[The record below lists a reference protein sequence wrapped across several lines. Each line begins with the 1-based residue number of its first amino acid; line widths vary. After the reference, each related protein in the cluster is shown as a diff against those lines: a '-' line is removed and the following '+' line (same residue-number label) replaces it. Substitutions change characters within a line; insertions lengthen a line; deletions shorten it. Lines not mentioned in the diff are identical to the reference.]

1 MQLGENRPTAL
12 SHVRRARASFSLARI
27 VAEGSRL
34 ARSDKSVQIFPEI
47 PRLAFTAAH
56 LSAARSEQLNPPLEP
71 SARPVEHLDLA
82 AAMKVSQAVTG
93 EIVLERLIDMLM
105 RTAVE
110 QAGAQRGLLIRP
122 RGVEQRIEAEATTSG
137 NSVIVQLRDEQAG
150 AAVLPESMLHYV
162 LRTGETVVLDDAA
175 AQSAFGEDPYIRERQ
190 TRSILCL
197 PLINQGKLNGV
208 VYLENN
214 LTGSAFAPARVA
226 LLKLLASQAAIS
238 LENATLHQALLKR
251 EQQFRDYAETASDW
265 YWETDT
271 DHKFTRMKDYEELR
285 ALGRL
290 PLTSRIGLTRWD
302 FAEDVES
309 QPEKWELH
317 RSMLEAHQPFR
328 DFIYPAVRFD
338 GSLMYVKVSGK
349 PRFDARGAF
358 LGYRGTGNDATAAV
372 RADQAQAALRQVQ
385 AELTHLTRVT
395 TLGELAASI
404 AHEVNQPIAA
414 TLTNA
419 EAALRFLRFD
429 PPELDEVREALEWIV
444 RDVARAGTVVQRI
457 RNLVKKAP
465 LPDDRVD
472 INAVI
477 QEIIELTRSEAT
489 KNGVLMRTEL
499 ADGLPLVR
507 GDRVEL
513 LQVIL
518 NLVLNAVEAMSALTE
533 GPRELQIVTSRTEFK
548 PRAHRGARYGSGSG
562 ARSREKPSSK
572 PSIRPSRTAWGWG
585 CRSADRS
592 SNRVADEC
600 GRAPMRQVAPS
611 FNSHCSPIQR
621 SQRDADSGQRVQVS
635 AQLRRPRAAILV
647 CPLCVDS
654 RRSIVGDER
663 RLRVRKG
670 SQPIEF

>member
-1 MQLGENRPTAL
+1 
-12 SHVRRARASFSLARI
+12 
-27 VAEGSRL
+27 
-34 ARSDKSVQIFPEI
+34 
-47 PRLAFTAAH
+47 
-56 LSAARSEQLNPPLEP
+56 
-71 SARPVEHLDLA
+71 
-82 AAMKVSQAVTG
+82 
-93 EIVLERLIDMLM
+93 
-105 RTAVE
+105 
-110 QAGAQRGLLIRP
+110 
-122 RGVEQRIEAEATTSG
+122 
-137 NSVIVQLRDEQAG
+137 
-150 AAVLPESMLHYV
+150 
-162 LRTGETVVLDDAA
+162 
-175 AQSAFGEDPYIRERQ
+175 
-190 TRSILCL
+190 
-197 PLINQGKLNGV
+197 
-208 VYLENN
+208 
-214 LTGSAFAPARVA
+214 
-226 LLKLLASQAAIS
+226 
-238 LENATLHQALLKR
+238 
-251 EQQFRDYAETASDW
+251 
-265 YWETDT
+265 
-271 DHKFTRMKDYEELR
+271 
-285 ALGRL
+285 
-290 PLTSRIGLTRWD
+290 
-302 FAEDVES
+302 
-309 QPEKWELH
+309 
-317 RSMLEAHQPFR
+317 MLEAHQPFR

-562 ARSREKPSSK
+562 ARSREKPLQSL
-572 PSIRPSRTAWGWG
+572 PYDQAEPLGAGAVDLPI
-585 CRSADRS
+585 DR
-592 SNRVADEC
+592 RIACGREC

-611 FNSHCSPIQR
+611 FNSHCSPIQS

>member
-1 MQLGENRPTAL
+1 
-12 SHVRRARASFSLARI
+12 
-27 VAEGSRL
+27 
-34 ARSDKSVQIFPEI
+34 
-47 PRLAFTAAH
+47 
-56 LSAARSEQLNPPLEP
+56 LNPPLEP

-82 AAMKVSQAVTG
+82 AAIKVSQAVTR

-110 QAGAQRGLLIRP
+110 QAGAERGLLIRP

-137 NSVIVQLRDEQAG
+137 DSVIVQLRDEPAG

-214 LTGSAFAPARVA
+214 LTRSAFAPARVA

-238 LENATLHQALLKR
+238 LENATLYQALLER

-271 DHKFTRMKDYEELR
+271 DHKFKRMKDYEQLR
-285 ALGRL
+285 AWGRL

-309 QPEKWELH
+309 QPEKWDLH
-317 RSMLEAHQPFR
+317 RSMLDARQPFR

-385 AELTHLTRVT
+385 AELAHVTRVT

-414 TLTNA
+414 TLTNG

-444 RDVARAGTVVQRI
+444 RDVARAGAVVQRI

-477 QEIIELTRSEAT
+477 QEIIELTRSEAM
-489 KNGVLMRTEL
+489 KNGVLMRTEP

-533 GPRELQIVTSRTEFK
+533 GPRELQIVASRTESNHVLIAVLDTGPGLAPAAEKNLFK
-548 PRAHRGARYGSGSG
+548 AFHTTKQNGLGLGL
-562 ARSREKPSSK
+562 
-572 PSIRPSRTAWGWG
+572 SI
-585 CRSADRS
+585 C
-592 SNRVADEC
+592 
-600 GRAPMRQVAPS
+600 
-611 FNSHCSPIQR
+611 
-621 SQRDADSGQRVQVS
+621 
-635 AQLRRPRAAILV
+635 
-647 CPLCVDS
+647 
-654 RRSIVGDER
+654 RSIVESRGGRMWASANAPRGAVFQFTLLAHSE
-663 RLRVRKG
+663 
-670 SQPIEF
+670 IAT

>member
-1 MQLGENRPTAL
+1 M
-12 SHVRRARASFSLARI
+12 
-27 VAEGSRL
+27 
-34 ARSDKSVQIFPEI
+34 
-47 PRLAFTAAH
+47 
-56 LSAARSEQLNPPLEP
+56 NPPFEP
-71 SARPVEHLDLA
+71 ISNFSTIARPVEHLDLA
-82 AAMKVSQAVTG
+82 AAIKVSQAVSG
-93 EIVLERLIDMLM
+93 EIVLEKLIDTLM
-105 RTAVE
+105 RTAIE
-110 QAGAQRGLLIRP
+110 HAGAERGLLIRP
-122 RGVEQRIEAEATTSG
+122 RGVEQRIKAEATTSG
-137 NSVIVQLRDEQAG
+137 DAVIVELRDEQAG
-150 AAVLPESMLHYV
+150 AACLPESVLHYV
-162 LRTGETVVLDDAA
+162 LRTGESIIFNDAA
-175 AQSAFGEDPYIRERQ
+175 ARSAFGEDPYIRERQ

-214 LTGSAFAPARVA
+214 LTRTAFTPAQVA

-238 LENATLHQALLKR
+238 LENATLYQALLER
-251 EQQFRDYAETASDW
+251 EQQFRDYLETASDW
-265 YWETDT
+265 YWETDA
-271 DHKFTRMKDYEELR
+271 DHKVTRMRDYEELR

-290 PLTSRIGLTRWD
+290 PLTSRIGLARWD

-309 QPEKWELH
+309 EPEKWELH
-317 RSMLEAHQPFR
+317 RSMLDAHQPFR

-385 AELTHLTRVT
+385 AELVHVTRVT

-444 RDVARAGTVVQRI
+444 KDVARAGAVVQRI

-472 INAVI
+472 INAAI
-477 QEIIELTRSEAT
+477 QEVIELTRSEAM
-489 KNGVLMRTEL
+489 KNVVLMRTEL

-513 LQVIL
+513 QQVIL

-533 GPRELQIVTSRTEFK
+533 GPRELQIVTSRTESNHVLIAVRDTGPGLAPAAEENLFK
-548 PRAHRGARYGSGSG
+548 AFHTTKLNGLGLGL
-562 ARSREKPSSK
+562 
-572 PSIRPSRTAWGWG
+572 SI
-585 CRSADRS
+585 C
-592 SNRVADEC
+592 
-600 GRAPMRQVAPS
+600 
-611 FNSHCSPIQR
+611 
-621 SQRDADSGQRVQVS
+621 
-635 AQLRRPRAAILV
+635 
-647 CPLCVDS
+647 
-654 RRSIVGDER
+654 RSIVESRDGRMWASANTPRGAVFQFTLPVHPEIAMQ
-663 RLRVRKG
+663 L
-670 SQPIEF
+670 

>member
-1 MQLGENRPTAL
+1 
-12 SHVRRARASFSLARI
+12 
-27 VAEGSRL
+27 
-34 ARSDKSVQIFPEI
+34 
-47 PRLAFTAAH
+47 
-56 LSAARSEQLNPPLEP
+56 LNPPLEP

-82 AAMKVSQAVTG
+82 AAIKVSQAVTG

-110 QAGAQRGLLIRP
+110 QAGAERGLLIRP

-137 NSVIVQLRDEQAG
+137 DSVIVQLRDEPAG
-150 AAVLPESMLHYV
+150 AAVLPELMLHYV

-214 LTGSAFAPARVA
+214 LTRSAFAPARVA

-238 LENATLHQALLKR
+238 LENATLHQALLER

-271 DHKFTRMKDYEELR
+271 DHKFKRMKDDEQLR
-285 ALGRL
+285 AWGRL

-309 QPEKWELH
+309 QPEKWDLH
-317 RSMLEAHQPFR
+317 RSMLDARQPFR

-385 AELTHLTRVT
+385 AELAHLTRVT

-414 TLTNA
+414 TLTNG

-444 RDVARAGTVVQRI
+444 RDVARAGAVVQRI

-477 QEIIELTRSEAT
+477 QEIIELTRSEAM
-489 KNGVLMRTEL
+489 KNGVLMRTEP

-533 GPRELQIVTSRTEFK
+533 GPRELQIVTSRTESNHVLIAVLDTGPGLAPAAEKNLFK
-548 PRAHRGARYGSGSG
+548 AFHTTKQNGLGLGL
-562 ARSREKPSSK
+562 
-572 PSIRPSRTAWGWG
+572 SI
-585 CRSADRS
+585 C
-592 SNRVADEC
+592 
-600 GRAPMRQVAPS
+600 
-611 FNSHCSPIQR
+611 
-621 SQRDADSGQRVQVS
+621 
-635 AQLRRPRAAILV
+635 
-647 CPLCVDS
+647 
-654 RRSIVGDER
+654 RSIVESRGGRMWASANAPRGAVFQFTLLAHSE
-663 RLRVRKG
+663 
-670 SQPIEF
+670 IAT

>member
-1 MQLGENRPTAL
+1 MDPPCETKFGT
-12 SHVRRARASFSLARI
+12 I
-27 VAEGSRL
+27 V
-34 ARSDKSVQIFPEI
+34 
-47 PRLAFTAAH
+47 
-56 LSAARSEQLNPPLEP
+56 
-71 SARPVEHLDLA
+71 RPVEHLDLA
-82 AAMKVSQAVTG
+82 TAIKVSQAVTG
-93 EIVLERLIDMLM
+93 ELVLERLIDMLM

-110 QAGAQRGLLIRP
+110 QAGAERGLLIRP

-137 NSVIVQLRDEQAG
+137 DSVIVQLRDEQAG

-238 LENATLHQALLKR
+238 LENATLYQALLER

-265 YWETDT
+265 YWETDA
-271 DHKFTRMKDYEELR
+271 DHKVTRMRDYEELR

-309 QPEKWELH
+309 QPEKWQLH
-317 RSMLEAHQPFR
+317 RSMLDARQPFR

-395 TLGELAASI
+395 TLGELVASI

-414 TLTNA
+414 ALTNA

-429 PPELDEVREALEWIV
+429 PPELDEVREALESIV
-444 RDVARAGTVVQRI
+444 RDVTRAGAVVQRV

-477 QEIIELTRSEAT
+477 QEIIELTRSEAM

-499 ADGLPLVR
+499 ADGLPVVR

-518 NLVLNAVEAMSALTE
+518 NLVLNAVEATSALTE
-533 GPRELQIVTSRTEFK
+533 GPRELQILTSGTESNHVLIAVLDTGPGLAPAAEKNLFK
-548 PRAHRGARYGSGSG
+548 AFHTTKQNGLGLGL
-562 ARSREKPSSK
+562 
-572 PSIRPSRTAWGWG
+572 SI
-585 CRSADRS
+585 C
-592 SNRVADEC
+592 
-600 GRAPMRQVAPS
+600 
-611 FNSHCSPIQR
+611 
-621 SQRDADSGQRVQVS
+621 
-635 AQLRRPRAAILV
+635 
-647 CPLCVDS
+647 
-654 RRSIVGDER
+654 RSIVESRGGRMWASANAPRGAVFQFTLLAHSE
-663 RLRVRKG
+663 
-670 SQPIEF
+670 IAT

>member
-1 MQLGENRPTAL
+1 MCAARKWFPADFLRDGKTRHNPTSPPKSTYHSQLRETGAGQLQPAPKGGGR
-12 SHVRRARASFSLARI
+12 V
-27 VAEGSRL
+27 RL
-34 ARSDKSVQIFPEI
+34 ARSDKSVQIFPGI
-47 PRLAFTAAH
+47 PPLAFTAAH

-82 AAMKVSQAVTG
+82 AAIKVSQAVTG
-93 EIVLERLIDMLM
+93 GIGLERLIDMLM

-110 QAGAQRGLLIRP
+110 QAGAERGLLIRP
-122 RGVEQRIEAEATTSG
+122 RGIEQRIEAEATTSG
-137 NSVIVQLRDEQAG
+137 DSVIVQLRDEPAG
-150 AAVLPESMLHYV
+150 AAVLPELMLHYV

-238 LENATLHQALLKR
+238 LENATLHQALLER

-265 YWETDT
+265 YWETDP
-271 DHKFTRMKDYEELR
+271 DHRFTPLTERVRE
-285 ALGRL
+285 LGRL
-290 PLTSRIGLTRWD
+290 PLTSRVGLTRWD

-309 QPEKWELH
+309 QPEKWQLH
-317 RSMLEAHQPFR
+317 RSMLDARQPFR

-414 TLTNA
+414 TLTNG

-444 RDVARAGTVVQRI
+444 RDVTRAGAVVQRV

-477 QEIIELTRSEAT
+477 QEIIELTRSEAM

-499 ADGLPLVR
+499 ADGLPVVR

-533 GPRELQIVTSRTEFK
+533 GPRELQIVTSRTESNHVLIAVLDTGPGLAHAAEKNLFK
-548 PRAHRGARYGSGSG
+548 AFHTTKQNGFGPGL
-562 ARSREKPSSK
+562 
-572 PSIRPSRTAWGWG
+572 SI
-585 CRSADRS
+585 C
-592 SNRVADEC
+592 
-600 GRAPMRQVAPS
+600 
-611 FNSHCSPIQR
+611 
-621 SQRDADSGQRVQVS
+621 
-635 AQLRRPRAAILV
+635 
-647 CPLCVDS
+647 
-654 RRSIVGDER
+654 RSIVESRGGR
-663 RLRVRKG
+663 MWASANAPRGAVF
-670 SQPIEF
+670 QFN

>member
-1 MQLGENRPTAL
+1 M
-12 SHVRRARASFSLARI
+12 
-27 VAEGSRL
+27 
-34 ARSDKSVQIFPEI
+34 
-47 PRLAFTAAH
+47 
-56 LSAARSEQLNPPLEP
+56 NPPLEP
-71 SARPVEHLDLA
+71 TARPVEHLDLA
-82 AAMKVSQAVTG
+82 TAIKVSQAVTR

-110 QAGAQRGLLIRP
+110 QAGAERGLLIRP

-137 NSVIVQLRDEQAG
+137 DSVIVQLRDEPAG
-150 AAVLPESMLHYV
+150 AAVLPELMLHYV

-214 LTGSAFAPARVA
+214 LTRSVFAPARVA

-238 LENATLHQALLKR
+238 LENATLHQALLER

-271 DHKFTRMKDYEELR
+271 DHKFKRMKDDEQLR
-285 ALGRL
+285 AWGRL

-309 QPEKWELH
+309 QPEKWDLH
-317 RSMLEAHQPFR
+317 RSMLDARQPFR

-385 AELTHLTRVT
+385 AELAHLTRVT

-414 TLTNA
+414 TLTNG

-444 RDVARAGTVVQRI
+444 RDVARAGAVVQRI

-477 QEIIELTRSEAT
+477 QEIIELTRSEAM
-489 KNGVLMRTEL
+489 KNGVLMRTEP

-533 GPRELQIVTSRTEFK
+533 GPRELQIVTSRTESNHVLIAVLDTGPGLAPAAEKNLFK
-548 PRAHRGARYGSGSG
+548 AFHTTKQNGLGLGL
-562 ARSREKPSSK
+562 
-572 PSIRPSRTAWGWG
+572 SI
-585 CRSADRS
+585 C
-592 SNRVADEC
+592 
-600 GRAPMRQVAPS
+600 
-611 FNSHCSPIQR
+611 
-621 SQRDADSGQRVQVS
+621 
-635 AQLRRPRAAILV
+635 
-647 CPLCVDS
+647 
-654 RRSIVGDER
+654 RSIVESRGGRMWASANAPRGAVFQFTLLAHSE
-663 RLRVRKG
+663 
-670 SQPIEF
+670 IAT